1 MEGSRFLGSLV
12 ALATLVLSLSTPVT
26 ESAHAASVGRGPTVP
41 YVENFTGTIGV
52 YAVTVD
58 PQALTFA
65 PLEAV
70 EYQADA
76 SHPLASS
83 FKPAVLYEALADID
97 AGSLAWRDRIAISS
111 ADHSLDGGRFPRR
124 GSVRSLAK
132 KMIKKSH
139 NTSTDV
145 LFKQVG
151 IGAPTATLASWGLSG
166 MRIVMPTREFWVS
179 LSGLVPSEFPYGS
192 LPSAAADF
200 DALTRSEQI
209 AVVEALRSGGASLS
223 ADAIDAATGDFYD
236 MDTYNRATTFAIL
249 DDVDNLASARQM
261 AEFYWRLFFANGLGA
276 DADEQ
281 LRKIMKKGDGRID
294 RREIEVPIRYWG
306 GKGGS
311 DLGMGSVA
319 GYGETRAGNHV
330 IYAIL
335 GSHMTNENRDWTI
348 IEDLITWVFD
358 TLDAP

>member
-111 ADHSLDGGRFPRR
+111 ARSIS
-124 GSVRSLAK
+124 GS
-132 KMIKKSH
+132 
-139 NTSTDV
+139 STTTTV
-145 LFKQVG
+145 
-151 IGAPTATLASWGLSG
+151 PTAS
-166 MRIVMPTREFWVS
+166 RIEAAQSR
-179 LSGLVPSEFPYGS
+179 
-192 LPSAAADF
+192 SAAVA
-200 DALTRSEQI
+200 AWPAAI
-209 AVVEALRSGGASLS
+209 A
-223 ADAIDAATGDFYD
+223 AA
-236 MDTYNRATTFAIL
+236 
-249 DDVDNLASARQM
+249 
-261 AEFYWRLFFANGLGA
+261 
-276 DADEQ
+276 
-281 LRKIMKKGDGRID
+281 
-294 RREIEVPIRYWG
+294 P
-306 GKGGS
+306 
-311 DLGMGSVA
+311 
-319 GYGETRAGNHV
+319 
-330 IYAIL
+330 
-335 GSHMTNENRDWTI
+335 
-348 IEDLITWVFD
+348 
-358 TLDAP
+358 